1 LSISAKAD
9 DPMIDYETY
18 CKIRDHRERHGLT
31 IIQTARA
38 LGLHPE
44 TVSKYSRSEAYRQR
58 PGVKRGSRL
67 DQYKGLIVRWLD
79 THPLSG
85 QQVFQRLREA
95 GYGGGLTVLKDYLRT
110 IRPPPQ
116 KAFLKLAFAS
126 GECAQIDWG
135 EYGGIAVGAT
145 RRKLSFFVM
154 VLCHSRQMYVEFT
167 VSQTMEHFLACHQNA
182 FAALGVPEKVM
193 VDNLKS
199 AVLKRLV
206 GEAPVLNPRYVDFA
220 RHHGFKIA
228 PCNVRAGWEKGR
240 VESGV
245 GYVKK
250 NFLNGQEFTDFAHV
264 NPAAQVWLAE
274 IANVRI
280 HGETHRRPVDL
291 FAEERAHLKLPN
303 ANPYDLA
310 RVLTLRASPQF
321 RIALDTNRYSVP
333 ARFTGQLLT
342 VKAYPDRLCIYH
354 QNELIARH
362 VRSFDR
368 RQDIEDADHP
378 KALLEQRHNAREQ
391 RLLSQFLAL
400 TANAHAYYEGL
411 TARREKSSP
420 SPTSMANPTPS
431 APSTMHSPS
440 MPSRANTSRIC
451 SSLAPDASRR
461 PQAPCPSCAAPIC
474 WSLTCP
480 NLTYPSTRSTN
491 HER

>member
-1 LSISAKAD
+1 
-9 DPMIDYETY
+9 MIDYETY
-18 CKIRDHRERHGLT
+18 CKIRDHRERQGLT
-31 IIQTARA
+31 ITQTARA

-44 TVSKYSRSEAYRQR
+44 TVSKYSRSEKYRPR

-67 DQYKGLIVRWLD
+67 DQYKALIVRWLD
-79 THPLSG
+79 SHPLSG
-85 QQVFQRLREA
+85 QQIFQRLREA
-95 GYGGGLTVLKDYLRT
+95 GYSGGLTVIKDYVRT
-110 IRPPPQ
+110 IRPQPQ
-116 KAFLKLAFAS
+116 KSFLKLAFTR
-126 GECAQIDWG
+126 GECAQVDWG
-135 EYGGIAVGAT
+135 EYGTIAVGST

-154 VLCHSRQMYVEFT
+154 VLCYSRQMYVEFT
-167 VSQTMEHFLACHQNA
+167 VSQKMEHFLACHQNA
-182 FAALGVPEKVM
+182 FTVLGVPEKVM

-220 RHHGFKIA
+220 RHQGFKIA

-250 NFLNGQEFTDFAHV
+250 NFLNGLQLADFAHV
-264 NPAAQVWLAE
+264 NPAAQTWLAE

-291 FAEERAHLKLPN
+291 YAEERPLLKSVN

-310 RVLTLRASPQF
+310 RVLSLRASSQF

-333 ARFTGQLLT
+333 ARFAGQLLT
-342 VKAYPDRLCIYH
+342 VKAYPDRLCLYH

-368 RQDIEDADHP
+368 RQDIEDPDHP
-378 KALLEQRHNAREQ
+378 KALLEQRQNAREQ

-400 TANAHAYYEGL
+400 TQNAHAYYEGL
-411 TARREKSSP
+411 TARRFNARQHVRKILALAEIYGNADTMRAIDDALAFNAFSSEYIAHLLEARARSHP
-420 SPTSMANPTPS
+420 AAASPLSLMRS
-431 APSTMHSPS
+431 ADLLEIDLPE
-440 MPSRANTSRIC
+440 
-451 SSLAPDASRR
+451 PDLSIYEVDE
-461 PQAPCPSCAAPIC
+461 S
-474 WSLTCP
+474 
-480 NLTYPSTRSTN
+480 
-491 HER
+491 